1 MRLTTS
7 DALRRARGALAA
19 IVADPDSSQSA
30 VDIAK
35 RALRETAFPTP
46 DRTDPQ
52 KQHWM
57 KEGVL

>member
-46 DRTDPQ
+46 ERG
-52 KQHWM
+52 
-57 KEGVL
+57 EL